1 MRFTII
7 SISISSIFL
16 YLSCVDLV
24 FLDGGPSYETVISDL
39 NKLYINM
46 KDNTKIVCDDFSG
59 NTKIESV
66 EKAVMDFAATN
77 KLKLETKFN
86 RFALLNIA
94 K

>member
-1 MRFTII
+1 
-7 SISISSIFL
+7 
-16 YLSCVDLV
+16 
-24 FLDGGPSYETVISDL
+24 
-39 NKLYINM
+39 M

-59 NTKIESV
+59 ITKIESV